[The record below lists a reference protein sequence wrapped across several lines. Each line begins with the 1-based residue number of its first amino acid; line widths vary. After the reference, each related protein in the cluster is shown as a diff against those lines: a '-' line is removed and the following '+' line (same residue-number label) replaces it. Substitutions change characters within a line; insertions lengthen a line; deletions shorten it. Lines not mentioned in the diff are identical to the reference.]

1 MTAATVR
8 ERARHL
14 AWEDRKNSATKP
26 WTISLGWTSFNLAV
40 RGDKFGH
47 NTAGH
52 IEYDFAGWHDIIIN
66 DELPDS
72 EQRAIR
78 AFLIGYLLYDA
89 RRPGG
94 VGRLYSRETEYTY
107 QLDGDHTSEREIFA
121 TEYAGALLL
130 PAQELVND
138 ILYTSVYE
146 VSEKYDV
153 PLWFLKERLENLD
166 NYRFGDTPRGLGKAL
181 AEMGKPDPVIHEVTI
196 GCEENITGT
205 AVRIG
210 DKDMKIHAG
219 IRDGELVRV
228 GDTVM
233 RVFLKAPEGFT
244 LHGSRL
250 VVETPVPFR
259 TCIFGGKVKVP
270 MLDGSTVGW
279 EGFEGLYDGMCIT
292 TDIPWITFQDG
303 EQGFCDIRV
312 RCELPEGIRIKANRL
327 LKGHDI
333 CLRHGDVELAEAY
346 KEKLLHLEHEWLPQS
361 PTSKV
366 GS

>member
-26 WTISLGWTSFNLAV
+26 WTTSLGWTSFNLAV

-47 NTAGH
+47 NAAGR

-66 DELPDS
+66 DDLPDS
-72 EQRAIR
+72 EQRTVR

-107 QLDGDHTSEREIFA
+107 QLDSDHTSEREIFA

-166 NYRFGDTPRGLGKAL
+166 NYRFGDTPRGLDKAL

-196 GCEENITGT
+196 GCKENITGT

-210 DKDMKIHAG
+210 DKDVKIHAG

-244 LHGSRL
+244 LRGSRL
-250 VVETPVPFR
+250 LVETPVPFR

-270 MLDGSTVGW
+270 MLDDSTVEW

-292 TDIPWITFQDG
+292 TGIPWITFQDG

-333 CLRHGDVELAEAY
+333 CLRYGDVKLAEAY
-346 KEKLLHLEHEWLPQS
+346 KEKLLHLEES
-361 PTSKV
+361 NC
-366 GS
+366 